1 LSGFRDEFDRNA
13 CRYPPFAAEIAKCP
27 LSNVFQSETSNEP
40 EKEVQQIYLPE
51 VFGFLIRGFFLAG
64 SASDGLFRLM

>member
-1 LSGFRDEFDRNA
+1 MS
-13 CRYPPFAAEIAKCP
+13 P
-27 LSNVFQSETSNEP
+27 LSNVFQSETSNEA

-64 SASDGLFRLM
+64 SGSDGLFRLM